1 MAGWLSALAYLAVAA
16 LAAALIAL
24 VAWVLLRLEAK
35 QESGR
40 GYGNRIEP
48 RADAG
53 HNNSE
58 TSVRFAATPSP
69 R

>member
-1 MAGWLSALAYLAVAA
+1 MAYLAVGG

-24 VAWVLLRLEAK
+24 VAWVLLRLER
-35 QESGR
+35 GR
-40 GYGNRIEP
+40 KAGAVMETNTTNQLA
-48 RADAG
+48 ADNTA
-53 HNNSE
+53 E